1 MAKVKINTTFNSC
14 THLLQGVPQ
23 GLVLAPMLYNIYIND
38 VVFPLNETD
47 ICSFADD
54 TAPYVYDSSVKSVL
68 EKLEPN
74 SELAITCF

>member
-1 MAKVKINTTFNSC
+1 MAKVKINTTFSSC

-23 GLVLAPMLYNIYIND
+23 GLVLASMLYNIYIND

-47 ICSFADD
+47 ICSFADG
-54 TAPYVYDSSVKSVL
+54 TAPYVCDSSVKSVL